1 MVSLSL
7 KYHSDR
13 DNWPPPFIPIFPVES
28 TSSKTVNK
36 FLQRLRESQH
46 VLLLRFKTRK
56 YIYKMVNLSRNKKKP
71 AGVSA
76 VTSDSQRFLRNS

>member
-36 FLQRLRESQH
+36 FLQRLRESRKNIF
-46 VLLLRFKTRK
+46 LIKIKTRK
-56 YIYKMVNLSRNKKKP
+56 IDIK
-71 AGVSA
+71 
-76 VTSDSQRFLRNS
+76 